1 MGIAGPATL
10 ETGQSRFFQPFSGLL
25 SGIYPERQPWVRG
38 CSPAQAVLSCP
49 GLQSPGGGHTL
60 KLSSALA
67 EKPQMEWWSRRLAL
81 AGVVLLVLTATPV
94 AAQEAFVPAQPFD
107 PSQIVFPIVGGPTY
121 FIDDFYQPRSGGR
134 THGATDIMTGGI
146 KGWPVVAA
154 ADGVVTWIG
163 STCCYLALDHGG
175 GYETWYIHLNNDTEG
190 TDDGQGW
197 GIAVTE
203 GTVVSKGQLIGW
215 VGDSGNAESVG
226 PHLHFEIRLNDVPVN
241 PYPYLL
247 IAPHLSSPSGQY
259 VLPVADTFSDDDGN
273 PHEANIEKL
282 YAAGIT
288 VGCAAGQYCPLAT
301 LSRGQIALFIHRL
314 LDLAPSAVDHYDDD
328 NGSPYEE
335 AANAITGAG
344 IGFGC
349 GERTFCEDDP
359 LPREQM
365 AELLV
370 RTFDLP
376 PASTD
381 YFDDDNQSAFQ
392 SSINSLRQAGITI
405 GCDPD
410 DPSSYCPNRTLTRDE
425 MATFF
430 VRAMGL

>member
-1 MGIAGPATL
+1 
-10 ETGQSRFFQPFSGLL
+10 
-25 SGIYPERQPWVRG
+25 
-38 CSPAQAVLSCP
+38 
-49 GLQSPGGGHTL
+49 
-60 KLSSALA
+60 
-67 EKPQMEWWSRRLAL
+67 
-81 AGVVLLVLTATPV
+81 
-94 AAQEAFVPAQPFD
+94 
-107 PSQIVFPIVGGPTY
+107 
-121 FIDDFYQPRSGGR
+121 
-134 THGATDIMTGGI
+134 
-146 KGWPVVAA
+146 
-154 ADGVVTWIG
+154 
-163 STCCYLALDHGG
+163 
-175 GYETWYIHLNNDTEG
+175 
-190 TDDGQGW
+190 
-197 GIAVTE
+197 
-203 GTVVSKGQLIGW
+203 
-215 VGDSGNAESVG
+215 
-226 PHLHFEIRLNDVPVN
+226 
-241 PYPYLL
+241 
-247 IAPHLSSPSGQY
+247 
-259 VLPVADTFSDDDGN
+259 
-273 PHEANIEKL
+273 
-282 YAAGIT
+282 
-288 VGCAAGQYCPLAT
+288 
-301 LSRGQIALFIHRL
+301 

>member
-1 MGIAGPATL
+1 ML
-10 ETGQSRFFQPFSGLL
+10 K
-25 SGIYPERQPWVRG
+25 
-38 CSPAQAVLSCP
+38 
-49 GLQSPGGGHTL
+49 GG
-60 KLSSALA
+60 SARA
-67 EKPQMEWWSRRLAL
+67 EKPGVEWRSRTFVVAVSAL
-81 AGVVLLVLTATPV
+81 VALVASPV
-94 AAQEAFVPAQPFD
+94 SAEEAFVPGQPFD
-107 PSQIVFPIVGGPTY
+107 PSQIVFPVVGGPTF

-134 THGATDIMTGGI
+134 THGATDIMTGGV

-175 GYETWYIHLNNDTEG
+175 GYETWYIHLNNDTAG

-203 GTVVSKGQLIGW
+203 GTVVAKGQLIGW

-226 PHLHFEIRLNDVPVN
+226 PHLHFEIRLNDSPVN
-241 PYPYLL
+241 PYPHLL
-247 IAPHLSSPSGQY
+247 NAPRLLSPGGTY
-259 VLPVADTFSDDDGN
+259 VTPTANTFTDDDGN

-282 YAAGIT
+282 YENGIT
-288 VGCAAGQYCPLAT
+288 IGCAPGRYCPLQT
-301 LSRGQIALFIHRL
+301 LSRGQIALFIFRL
-314 LDLAPSAVDHYDDD
+314 LNLAPTTNDYYDDD
-328 NGSPYEE
+328 NGSPYEV
-335 AANAITGAG
+335 AANAITASG

-349 GERTFCEDDP
+349 RERNFCEDDA

-370 RTFDLP
+370 RTFHLP
-376 PASTD
+376 ASSTD
-381 YFDDDNQSAFQ
+381 YFDDDNGSAFQ
-392 SSINSLRQAGITI
+392 ASINALRQAGITI

-410 DPSSYCPNRTLTRDE
+410 DDAKYCPIRSLTRDE